1 MTKENIIIYQ
11 GENGEICVDARLEN
25 DTIWLT
31 QKAMAEVFG
40 VNVPAI
46 SKHLKHIFEEEEL
59 NEKEVVSEME
69 ITTKHGAMTNKT
81 QIQSARFYNL
91 DAIISVGYRV
101 KSKTATHFRQ
111 WATKI
116 LRNYM
121 IEGYAINEKRLREQ
135 EKKLELLK
143 STLSLIER
151 GIDNKLEVQHLKN
164 FLKDFSAGFNMLD
177 AYDHEKLD
185 TKGRSKSE
193 TAVIEPMEFL
203 EMIQSMRT
211 SFDSDV
217 FGRPKDESF
226 ESSVRQIYQSFGGVD
241 CYETLE
247 EKAAMLL
254 YLIVKN
260 HSFVDGNKRIAAASF
275 LYFLNKNNLLYK
287 SDGKPV
293 LDDNTL
299 FALTILVAESNKSEM
314 ETTKN
319 MIITILNARS

>member
-1 MTKENIIIYQ
+1 MTKENIVIYQ

-31 QKAMAEVFG
+31 QKAMAEVFQTTKQ
-40 VNVPAI
+40 NI
-46 SKHLKHIFEEEEL
+46 SSHLKNIFKEGELEEEATVKKIL
-59 NEKEVVSEME
+59 TVQNEGGRE
-69 ITTKHGAMTNKT
+69 ISRN
-81 QIQSARFYNL
+81 QIFFNL

-111 WATKI
+111 WATKV

-121 IEGYAINEKRLREQ
+121 IEGYAINEKRLCEQ

-151 GIDNKLEVQHLKN
+151 GIDDKLEVQHLKN

-185 TKGRSKSE
+185 TKGRSKSD
-193 TAVIEPMEFL
+193 TAVIEPEEFL

>member
-1 MTKENIIIYQ
+1 MTKENIVIYQ

-40 VNVPAI
+40 CTSDNI
-46 SKHLKHIFEEEEL
+46 SLHLKKIFESGELEKNSVTEEY
-59 NEKEVVSEME
+59 
-69 ITTKHGAMTNKT
+69 
-81 QIQSARFYNL
+81 SATASDGKKYRMQFYNL

-177 AYDHEKLD
+177 AYDHERLD
-185 TKGRSKSE
+185 TKGRSKSD
-193 TAVIEPMEFL
+193 TAIIEPKEFL

-211 SFDSDV
+211 AFDSDV

-260 HSFVDGNKRIAAASF
+260 HSFVDGNKRIAVASF
-275 LYFLNKNNLLYK
+275 LYFLNKNHLLYK

-293 LDDNTL
+293 IDDNTL
-299 FALTILVAESNKSEM
+299 FALTILVAESDKSEM

-319 MIITILNARS
+319 MIITILNARN

>member
-1 MTKENIIIYQ
+1 MDNENIVIYQ
-11 GENGEICVDARLEN
+11 GENGEVYVDARLEN

-40 VNVPAI
+40 CTSDNI
-46 SKHLKHIFEEEEL
+46 SLHLKKIFESGELEKNSVTEEY
-59 NEKEVVSEME
+59 
-69 ITTKHGAMTNKT
+69 
-81 QIQSARFYNL
+81 SATASDGKKYRMQFYNL

-177 AYDHEKLD
+177 AYDHERLD

-193 TAVIEPMEFL
+193 TTVIEPEEFL

-211 SFDSDV
+211 TFDSDV

-287 SDGKPV
+287 SDGKPII
-293 LDDNTL
+293 DDNTL

>member
-1 MTKENIIIYQ
+1 MTKENIVIYQ

-40 VNVPAI
+40 CTSDNI
-46 SKHLKHIFEEEEL
+46 SLHLKKIFESGELEKNSVTEEY
-59 NEKEVVSEME
+59 
-69 ITTKHGAMTNKT
+69 
-81 QIQSARFYNL
+81 SATASDGKKYRMQFYNL

-193 TAVIEPMEFL
+193 TAVIEPEEFW

-211 SFDSDV
+211 AFDSDV

-247 EKAAMLL
+247 EKAAILL

-287 SDGKPV
+287 SDGNPV
-293 LDDNTL
+293 IDDNTL
-299 FALTILVAESNKSEM
+299 FTLTILVAESDKSEM

-319 MIITILNARS
+319 IIITILNAGN

>member
-1 MTKENIIIYQ
+1 MISSSSKENIVIYQ

-40 VNVPAI
+40 CTSDNI
-46 SKHLKHIFEEEEL
+46 SLHLKRIFESGELEKNLVTEEY
-59 NEKEVVSEME
+59 
-69 ITTKHGAMTNKT
+69 
-81 QIQSARFYNL
+81 SATASDGKKYRMQFYNL

-151 GIDNKLEVQHLKN
+151 GIDNKLEVYHLKN

-177 AYDHEKLD
+177 AYDHKRLD

-193 TAVIEPMEFL
+193 TVVIEPEEFW

-211 SFDSDV
+211 TFDSDI

-226 ESSVRQIYQSFGGVD
+226 ESSMRQIYQSFGGVD

-293 LDDNTL
+293 IDDNTL
-299 FALTILVAESNKSEM
+299 FALTILVAESDKSEM
-314 ETTKN
+314 EITKN
-319 MIITILNARS
+319 MIITILNASN

>member
-1 MTKENIIIYQ
+1 MTKENIVIYQ

-31 QKAMAEVFG
+31 QKAMAEVFQTTKQ
-40 VNVPAI
+40 NI
-46 SKHLKHIFEEEEL
+46 SSHLKNIFKEGELEEEATVKKIL
-59 NEKEVVSEME
+59 TVQNEGGRE
-69 ITTKHGAMTNKT
+69 ISRN
-81 QIQSARFYNL
+81 QIFFNL

-111 WATKI
+111 WATKV

-121 IEGYAINEKRLREQ
+121 IEGYAINEKRLCEQ

-185 TKGRSKSE
+185 TKGRSKSD
-193 TAVIEPMEFL
+193 TAVIEPEEFL

-211 SFDSDV
+211 AFDSDV

-287 SDGKPV
+287 SNGKAV
-293 LDDNTL
+293 IDDNTL
-299 FALTILVAESNKSEM
+299 FALTILVAESDKSEM

-319 MIITILNARS
+319 MIITILNARN

>member
-1 MTKENIIIYQ
+1 MTKENIVIYQ

-40 VNVPAI
+40 CTSDNI
-46 SKHLKHIFEEEEL
+46 SLHLKKIFESGELEKNSVTEEY
-59 NEKEVVSEME
+59 
-69 ITTKHGAMTNKT
+69 
-81 QIQSARFYNL
+81 SATASDGKKYRMQFYNL

-177 AYDHEKLD
+177 AYDHERLD

-193 TAVIEPMEFL
+193 TTVIDPEEFL
-203 EMIQSMRT
+203 DMIQLMRT

-293 LDDNTL
+293 IDDNTL
-299 FALTILVAESNKSEM
+299 FALTILVAESDKSEM

>member
-1 MTKENIIIYQ
+1 MTKENIVIYQ

-40 VNVPAI
+40 CTSDNI
-46 SKHLKHIFEEEEL
+46 SLHLKKIFESGELEKNSVTEEY
-59 NEKEVVSEME
+59 
-69 ITTKHGAMTNKT
+69 
-81 QIQSARFYNL
+81 SATASDGKKYRMQFYNL

-177 AYDHEKLD
+177 AYDHERLD
-185 TKGRSKSE
+185 TKGRSKSD
-193 TAVIEPMEFL
+193 TAVIEPKEFL
-203 EMIQSMRT
+203 EMIQSMKT
-211 SFDSDV
+211 AFDSDV

-275 LYFLNKNNLLYK
+275 LYFLNKNHLLYK

-293 LDDNTL
+293 IDDNTL
-299 FALTILVAESNKSEM
+299 FALTILVAESDKSEM

-319 MIITILNARS
+319 MTITILNARN

>member
-1 MTKENIIIYQ
+1 MISNSTKESIVIYQ
-11 GENGEICVDARLEN
+11 GKNGEICVDARLEN

-40 VNVPAI
+40 CTSDNI
-46 SKHLKHIFEEEEL
+46 SLHLKKIFESGELEKKSVTEEYSATASDG
-59 NEKEVVSEME
+59 K
-69 ITTKHGAMTNKT
+69 KYRT
-81 QIQSARFYNL
+81 QFYNL

-111 WATKI
+111 WATKV

-164 FLKDFSAGFNMLD
+164 FLKDFSAGFDMLD

-185 TKGRSKSE
+185 TKGRSKSD
-193 TAVIEPMEFL
+193 TAIIEPEEFL

-211 SFDSDV
+211 AFDSDV

-275 LYFLNKNNLLYK
+275 LYFLNKNGLLYK
-287 SDGKPV
+287 SNGKTV
-293 LDDNTL
+293 IDDNTL
-299 FALTILVAESNKSEM
+299 FALTILVAESKKSEM
-314 ETTKN
+314 EITKN
-319 MIITILNARS
+319 MIITILNARN

>member
-1 MTKENIIIYQ
+1 MTKENIVIYQ

-40 VNVPAI
+40 CTSDNI
-46 SKHLKHIFEEEEL
+46 SLHLKKIFESGELEKNSVTEEY
-59 NEKEVVSEME
+59 
-69 ITTKHGAMTNKT
+69 
-81 QIQSARFYNL
+81 SATASDGKKYRMQFYNL
-91 DAIISVGYRV
+91 DAIISVGCRV

-151 GIDNKLEVQHLKN
+151 GIDNKLEVQHLKT

-177 AYDHEKLD
+177 AYDHERLD

-193 TAVIEPMEFL
+193 TAIVEPEEFL

-211 SFDSDV
+211 TFDSDV

-293 LDDNTL
+293 IDDNTL
-299 FALTILVAESNKSEM
+299 FALTILVAESDKSEM

-319 MIITILNARS
+319 MIITILNARN

>member
-1 MTKENIIIYQ
+1 MQ
-11 GENGEICVDARLEN
+11 
-25 DTIWLT
+25 
-31 QKAMAEVFG
+31 
-40 VNVPAI
+40 
-46 SKHLKHIFEEEEL
+46 
-59 NEKEVVSEME
+59 
-69 ITTKHGAMTNKT
+69 
-81 QIQSARFYNL
+81 FYNL

-193 TAVIEPMEFL
+193 TAVIEPEEFW

-211 SFDSDV
+211 AFDSDV

-293 LDDNTL
+293 IDDNTL
-299 FALTILVAESNKSEM
+299 FALTILVAESDKSEM

-319 MIITILNARS
+319 MIITILNARN

>member
-1 MTKENIIIYQ
+1 MTKENIVIYQ

-31 QKAMAEVFG
+31 QKAMAEVFKTDRS
-40 VNVPAI
+40 VL
-46 SKHLKHIFEEEEL
+46 SKHIKNVIQEGEL
-59 NEKEVVSEME
+59 DESSTCANFAQVRQEGSRSVTRN
-69 ITTKHGAMTNKT
+69 ITY
-81 QIQSARFYNL
+81 YNL
-91 DAIISVGYRV
+91 DMIISVGYRV

-135 EKKLELLK
+135 ENKLELLK

-177 AYDHEKLD
+177 AYDHENLD

-193 TAVIEPMEFL
+193 TAVIEPEEFL
-203 EMIQSMRT
+203 KMIQSMRT
-211 SFDSDV
+211 AFDSDV

-293 LDDNTL
+293 IDDNTL
-299 FALTILVAESNKSEM
+299 FALTILVAESDKSEM
-314 ETTKN
+314 EPTKN

>member
-1 MTKENIIIYQ
+1 MTKENIVIYQ

-31 QKAMAEVFG
+31 QKAMAEVFKTDRS
-40 VNVPAI
+40 VL
-46 SKHLKHIFEEEEL
+46 SKHIKNVIQEGEL
-59 NEKEVVSEME
+59 DKSSTCANFAQVRKEGERK
-69 ITTKHGAMTNKT
+69 ITRNITY
-81 QIQSARFYNL
+81 YNL
-91 DAIISVGYRV
+91 DMIISVGYRV

-111 WATKI
+111 WATKV

-135 EKKLELLK
+135 EEKLELLK

-151 GIDNKLEVQHLKN
+151 GIDNKLEVKHLKN

-185 TKGRSKSE
+185 TKGRSKSN
-193 TAVIEPMEFL
+193 TAVIEPKEFL
-203 EMIQSMRT
+203 EIIQSMRT

-287 SDGKPV
+287 SDGKAV
-293 LDDNTL
+293 IDDNTL
-299 FALTILVAESNKSEM
+299 FALTILVAESDKSEM
-314 ETTKN
+314 EITKN
-319 MIITILNARS
+319 MIITILNARN

>member
-1 MTKENIIIYQ
+1 MDNENIVIYQ

-31 QKAMAEVFG
+31 QKAMAEVFKTDRS
-40 VNVPAI
+40 VL
-46 SKHLKHIFEEEEL
+46 SKHIKNVIQEGEL
-59 NEKEVVSEME
+59 DESSTCANFAQVRQEGSRSVTRN
-69 ITTKHGAMTNKT
+69 ITY
-81 QIQSARFYNL
+81 YNL
-91 DAIISVGYRV
+91 DMIISVGYRV

-193 TAVIEPMEFL
+193 TAVIEPEEFL
-203 EMIQSMRT
+203 KMIQSMRT
-211 SFDSDV
+211 AFDSDV

-226 ESSVRQIYQSFGGVD
+226 ESSVRQIYQSFGGMD

-299 FALTILVAESNKSEM
+299 FALTILVAESDKSEM

-319 MIITILNARS
+319 MIITILNARN

>member
-1 MTKENIIIYQ
+1 MTKENIVIYQ

-40 VNVPAI
+40 CTSDNI
-46 SKHLKHIFEEEEL
+46 SLHLKKIFESGELEKNSVTEEY
-59 NEKEVVSEME
+59 
-69 ITTKHGAMTNKT
+69 
-81 QIQSARFYNL
+81 SATASDGKKYRMQFYNL

-143 STLSLIER
+143 STLSFIER

-177 AYDHEKLD
+177 AYDHERLD
-185 TKGRSKSE
+185 TKGRSKSD
-193 TAVIEPMEFL
+193 TAVIEPKEFL
-203 EMIQSMRT
+203 EMIQSMKT
-211 SFDSDV
+211 AFDSDV

-226 ESSVRQIYQSFGGVD
+226 ESSVRQIYQSLGGVD

-275 LYFLNKNNLLYK
+275 LYFLNKNHLLYK

-293 LDDNTL
+293 IDDNTL
-299 FALTILVAESNKSEM
+299 FALTILVAESDKSEM

-319 MIITILNARS
+319 MTITILNARN

>member
-1 MTKENIIIYQ
+1 MTKENIVIYQ

-40 VNVPAI
+40 CTSDNI
-46 SKHLKHIFEEEEL
+46 SLHLKKIFESGELEKNSVTEEY
-59 NEKEVVSEME
+59 
-69 ITTKHGAMTNKT
+69 
-81 QIQSARFYNL
+81 SATASDGKKYRMQFYNL

-135 EKKLELLK
+135 ERKLELLK

-177 AYDHEKLD
+177 AYDHERLD

-193 TAVIEPMEFL
+193 TAIIEPEEFL

-293 LDDNTL
+293 IDDNTL
-299 FALTILVAESNKSEM
+299 FALTILVAESDKSEM

>member
-1 MTKENIIIYQ
+1 MTKENIVIYQ

-40 VNVPAI
+40 CTSDNI
-46 SKHLKHIFEEEEL
+46 SLHLKKIFESGELEKNSVTEEY
-59 NEKEVVSEME
+59 
-69 ITTKHGAMTNKT
+69 
-81 QIQSARFYNL
+81 SATASDGKKYRMQFYNL

-193 TAVIEPMEFL
+193 TAVIEPEEFW

-211 SFDSDV
+211 AFDSDV

-293 LDDNTL
+293 IDDNTL
-299 FALTILVAESNKSEM
+299 FALTILVAESDKSEM

-319 MIITILNARS
+319 MIITILNARN